1 MRFIKVLILRE
12 GGATEWR
19 IIRWGK
25 AYLDQIRK
33 VGGTI
38 IYHEE
43 L

>member
-1 MRFIKVLILRE
+1 MRSIKVLILWE

-19 IIRWGK
+19 VIPWGK

-33 VGGTI
+33 AGGTI